1 MKNFFKSFEGIVFTT
16 IFFLVTLIWMLVVN
30 WHSIIGFTDFMMTE
44 LEKENIISSLF
55 LLIITCLV
63 IDICILIWLFIDQ
76 INNKRGK

>member
-63 IDICILIWLFIDQ
+63 IDICILVWLFIDQ